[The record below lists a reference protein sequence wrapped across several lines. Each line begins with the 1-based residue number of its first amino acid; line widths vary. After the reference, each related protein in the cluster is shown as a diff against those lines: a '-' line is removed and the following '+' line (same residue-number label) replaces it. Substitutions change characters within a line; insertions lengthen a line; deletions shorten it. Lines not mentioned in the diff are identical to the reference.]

1 MQEGPP
7 RIEPESLAD
16 YIEVMSQTVF
26 WVGISWKVIKAKWP
40 SIREAFE
47 GFDPVFVANLTADD
61 LERLVKDER
70 VIRHRGKLQ
79 AIAYN
84 SQRMVKLDEANG
96 SFRAYLR
103 SLGDTEQKVAAMRQL
118 KYLGEMSAY
127 QFLWSVGEID
137 D

>member
-7 RIEPESLAD
+7 RIVPESLAD
-16 YIEVMSQTVF
+16 YVEVMSQTVF
-26 WVGISWKVIKAKWP
+26 WVGISWKVVKAKWP
-40 SIREAFE
+40 RIREAFR
-47 GFDPVFVANLTADD
+47 GFDPVFVANLNDD
-61 LERLVKDER
+61 DIDKLAKDER

-79 AIAYN
+79 AIVYN
-84 SQRMVKLDEANG
+84 SQLMVELDETYG

-103 SLGDTEQKVAAMRQL
+103 SLADKETKVAAIRQL

-137 D
+137 G